1 MVLPGEAD
9 YPGVMAD
16 IFDVIADATR
26 RELLQHLLDAS
37 LRSDASAGELSVG
50 ELVERM
56 DATQPTVS
64 KHLKV
69 LRDHGLV
76 TVRDEGQHRYYAVDA
91 NPLEEV
97 EDWVISFLSAGF
109 DPAEHGSGIP
119 VFAAWAGAD
128 VTNAGSTV
136 GRVAAGASHQARTII
151 EGAQER
157 LHNAQEAVTKHLPW
171 KRDDAS

>member
-1 MVLPGEAD
+1 
-9 YPGVMAD
+9 MAD

-37 LRSDASAGELSVG
+37 LLNDGGTGELSVG

-69 LRDHGLV
+69 LREHDLV
-76 TVRDEGQHRYYAVDA
+76 AVREEGQHRYYRVEPG
-91 NPLEEV
+91 PLEEI
-97 EDWVISFLSAGF
+97 EDWVIPFLSAGF
-109 DPAEHGSGIP
+109 DPSADQNSSP

-128 VTNAGSTV
+128 VSSAGSTV
-136 GRVAAGASHQARTII
+136 GRVAADASHQARTVIQ
-151 EGAQER
+151 GAQDK
-157 LHNAQEAVTKHLPW
+157 LHDVQDKLHDVQEAVTKRLPW
-171 KRDDAS
+171 KKDDGSA

>member
-1 MVLPGEAD
+1 
-9 YPGVMAD
+9 MAD

-37 LRSDASAGELSVG
+37 LLAEEGSGELSVG

-56 DATQPTVS
+56 GATQPTVS

-76 TVRDEGQHRYYAVDA
+76 AVREEGQHRYYSVDA
-91 NPLEEV
+91 SPLEEV

-109 DPAEHGSGIP
+109 DPHDAGLDSS

-128 VTNAGSTV
+128 VSKTGSTV
-136 GRVAAGASHQARTII
+136 GRAAAEASHQARTAMQ
-151 EGAQER
+151 GAQDK
-157 LHNAQEAVTKHLPW
+157 LHGVQDKLHGVQDAVTKRLPW
-171 KRDDAS
+171 KRDE

>member
-1 MVLPGEAD
+1 
-9 YPGVMAD
+9 MAD

-37 LRSDASAGELSVG
+37 LRDDTGAGELSVG

-76 TVRDEGQHRYYAVDA
+76 TVRDEGQHRYYSVDA
-91 NPLEEV
+91 GPLEQV

-109 DPAEHGSGIP
+109 DPLSDAESP

-128 VTNAGSTV
+128 VSNAGSSM
-136 GRVAAGASHQARTII
+136 GRVAADASHRAQTVIH
-151 EGAQER
+151 GAQEK
-157 LHNAQEAVTKHLPW
+157 LHDVGEAVSKRLPW
-171 KRDDAS
+171 KHGE

>member
-1 MVLPGEAD
+1 
-9 YPGVMAD
+9 MAD
-16 IFDVIADATR
+16 IFDVIADPTR

-37 LRSDASAGELSVG
+37 LRGDNGTGELSVS
-50 ELVERM
+50 ELVDRT

-76 TVRDEGQHRYYAVDA
+76 SVREEGQHRYYAVEPG
-91 NPLEEV
+91 PLEEV
-97 EDWVISFLSAGF
+97 EDWIIPFLSADF
-109 DPAEHGSGIP
+109 DAEAEAGAA

-128 VTNAGSTV
+128 VTSAGSTV
-136 GRVAAGASHQARTII
+136 GRVAADASHQARTLI

-157 LHNAQEAVTKHLPW
+157 LHDVQEKLQDVQDAVAKRLPW
-171 KRDDAS
+171 KHSEGDR